1 MRNQRIGLLSTRLHY
16 FDMVVRTGSLRRAA
30 VALNV
35 APSAISRSVSQLEDE
50 IGTPLFERMRQR
62 LKLTGA
68 GEILI
73 HHTRLSRAE
82 LNKAYEL
89 IEDLKGLLSG
99 TVRLAVVES
108 AARGLIPDILA
119 RYWRQFPNI
128 YVEIRVLGSRSAC
141 EAVLQ
146 GECDLALAFDDQKAR
161 KGLSQIAAVD
171 LHMGVLVPPDHALAR
186 RNEIRMRDLAG
197 ERVLMSDA
205 SLTLSASI
213 EEAMH
218 RTVAE
223 LSPQLRTNSITAM
236 IELTLRGGGIAF
248 QTRVGVEKELAEGK
262 LKFLRLHVPRLRPR
276 RLMLLG
282 RNRAPLSD
290 AAGALKDMI
299 VEEVGRLR

>member
-16 FDMVVRTGSLRRAA
+16 FDTVVRTGSLRRAA
-30 VALNV
+30 LTLNV
-35 APSAISRSVSQLEDE
+35 APSAISRSIAQLEDE
-50 IGTPLFERMRQR
+50 IGTPLFERVRQR

-89 IEDLKGLLSG
+89 IEDLKGLARG
-99 TVRLAVVES
+99 TVSIAVIES
-108 AARGLIPDILA
+108 AARGLIPNILA
-119 RYWRQFPNI
+119 RYWKEFPNI
-128 YVEIRVLGSRSAC
+128 IAETRVLGSRSAS

-146 GECDLALAFDDQKAR
+146 GECDLALAFDDREAK
-161 KGLSQIAAVD
+161 KGLLQIAAVD
-171 LHMGVLVPPDHALAR
+171 LHMGVLVPPNHPLAR
-186 RNEIRMRDLAG
+186 RSEIRMRDLVG

-213 EEAMH
+213 EEAM
-218 RTVAE
+218 RQTVAE
-223 LSPQLRTNSITAM
+223 LSPQLRTNSITVM

-262 LKFLRLHVPRLRPR
+262 LKFLPLRVPRLRPR
-276 RLMLLG
+276 RLTLLA
-282 RNRAPLSD
+282 RARAPLSG
-290 AAGALKDMI
+290 AAAALKDMI
-299 VEEVGRLR
+299 IEELRRLR